1 MALFDF
7 DDDGKTGFFD
17 MLFSME
23 AFEIFSEYCD
33 IKEELREFYKE
44 QREIEKRIKER
55 EKSGR

>member
-44 QREIEKRIKER
+44 QREI
-55 EKSGR
+55 